1 MRLPFLDKARSMTLT
16 GEPAVSKRLGW
27 APLTENCGDVLL
39 YHYPSSWNHI
49 TADHA
54 LSFRCL
60 PISANETRL
69 TTKWLVPK
77 DAVEGRDYDLK
88 TLTEV
93 WTATNAQ
100 DAGLVERNAAGIRSP
115 AYEPGPYSPLH
126 ESGVIQF
133 VDWYCGSLEQRLG
146 GEKAKLR
153 AAE

>member
-1 MRLPFLDKARSMTLT
+1 M
-16 GEPAVSKRLGW
+16 W
-27 APLTENCGDVLL
+27 AEAWDVLL
-39 YHYPSSWNHI
+39 YHCPSTWNHI

-60 PISANETRL
+60 PISATETQL

-100 DAGLVERNAAGIRSP
+100 DMALVERNAEGIRSP
-115 AYEPGPYSPLH
+115 AYEPGPYSPVH
-126 ESGVIQF
+126 ETGVMQF
-133 VDWYCGSLEQRLG
+133 VDWYCGSMERNLG
-146 GEKAKLR
+146 GETSRLR